1 MKTWPIIKSMPSM
14 DGLYC
19 TMLNADMLSCNGN
32 HYTFGA
38 SADSTYEYMLKQ
50 WVLTNGTDEVRAD
63 GGRVGPARPGGGAS
77 LEAAAL

>member
-19 TMLNADMLSCNGN
+19 TMLNADLLSCNGN

-50 WVLTNGTDEVRAD
+50 WVLTNGTDEV
-63 GGRVGPARPGGGAS
+63 GRREARPYG
-77 LEAAAL
+77 